1 MWLFAFSKG
10 LSFKFDSLA
19 SEKKAYFS
27 SHHWLFAWYCFLVIN
42 FCLWKIRRN
51 ILFRKGTTK
60 SYPQT
65 YPHSMFFC
73 PSFFVFLVILCILCA
88 ACIYM
93 ILQEKWASK
102 MTNLRLN
109 LTHLRLTMTLLWL
122 KLTHLRWS
130 MTFLRSAWVSYRLFI
145 WNTIVIHD

>member
-1 MWLFAFSKG
+1 MWLLAFSKG
-10 LSFKFDSLA
+10 LSFKFYSLA
-19 SEKKAYFS
+19 SDKKAYFS
-27 SHHWLFAWYCFLVIN
+27 SHHWLFAGYCFLVVN
-42 FCLWKIRRN
+42 FYLWKIRRN

-65 YPHSMFFC
+65 YPHSMFLC

-93 ILQEKWASK
+93 ILQEKRATK
-102 MTNLRLN
+102 MTN
-109 LTHLRLTMTLLWL
+109 LRLTMTLLWL

-130 MTFLRSAWVSYRLFI
+130 MTFLRSAWVSYRLFL